1 MSASKQLRFEFVMDS
16 QSFQQVKRALGEL
29 TTEAQKFAKAMQG
42 SGGGLF
48 GGANVGSR
56 NPTQAQTHG
65 KMHAAGNP
73 MGPIGSTLAQAVL
86 KDVNAVRALSKSGA
100 DAMKVMKDAT
110 GQSIREQIAV
120 VENLDK
126 KIASL
131 QSRYASLK
139 GPDAKSRAAQNL
151 LALTSNRGE
160 AGQALQ
166 GLHDLNYEFNSGATS
181 SVGRRSGIL
190 SFLTSDLTGGKLSGL
205 SAGFKEGGI
214 QGMAGAGMEAVFGAS
229 MGAVIARSVGAAV
242 AGAIKIVNTSV
253 ASDQMAMNLYG
264 NEGRAMRPFVDAY
277 KTRDA
282 SLLGRA
288 RSIRD
293 ILGDKEGATQALKGV
308 FGSDAEAQRWI
319 QGAGQTLAGDLTG
332 SGLTTLARDT
342 KSAEALT
349 ALLNNAGDA
358 KSYSLNRGRAEE
370 YLASTRSGRLMTA
383 QIAGIGIF
391 NGKDSYNRLMHGSS
405 AVPITEE
412 EYLQNL
418 KGAGASPIGLTPL
431 SEEIRGV
438 TIRKKKGLHELGFT
452 ESQFMSGLLASQ
464 HGAGSGQF
472 GWDIMSSTAAGWGQY
487 GNVLTAAARMAGT
500 GGARGLATLGLGGG
514 ISRGAGMQLAQGVL
528 GSGFDPRGTTG
539 MAGVLGAFQGGYGH
553 MLGKSA
559 DPALQFNAVNQ
570 YLAAMQT
577 GSAFTTGASSPF
589 QLGMNVLGAVG
600 AMPGSSMYHQDLL
613 SQRFDMKQMM
623 AGASGTLTGTM
634 ADVARLTG
642 MSQDTFQKQIGTSF
656 DGSLAMWADTGAND
670 AVSLAMRK
678 YRSSGKSVKDFA
690 KTASTDEL
698 KALGIGLSEVS
709 GQDLE
714 GSIGSMF
721 ALKGLGHKGAGGAAP
736 MAGRPDDP
744 ERAQR
749 QAESQSQRE
758 ASLVT
763 MTELPNIAK
772 DLNVMKGLTQ
782 EQLTTL
788 NGLFLVVARAAGVGS
803 AEDVAKIKSS
813 TALKAAATLLEGLND
828 LTPNPNSVP
837 VKP

>member
-1 MSASKQLRFEFVMDS
+1 MSASKQLKFEFVLDS

-56 NPTQAQTHG
+56 NPSQAQTHG

-110 GQSIREQIAV
+110 NQSLREQIAI

-151 LALTSNRGE
+151 LALTANRGE

-166 GLHDLNYEFNSGATS
+166 SLHDLNYELSSGATP
-181 SVGRRSGIL
+181 GRRGGIL
-190 SFLTSDLTGGKLSGL
+190 SLLTSDLTGGKLSGL
-205 SAGFKEGGI
+205 AAGFKEGGI

-229 MGAVIARSVGAAV
+229 MGAIIARSIGAAV
-242 AGAIKIVNTSV
+242 AGTIKIVNTSV
-253 ASDQMAMNLYG
+253 AADQMGMNLYG

-277 KTRDA
+277 KSRDA

-293 ILGDKEGATQALKGV
+293 ILSDKEGATQALSGV

-332 SGLTTLARDT
+332 SGLTTLARDA
-342 KSAEALT
+342 KGAEALT
-349 ALLNNAGDA
+349 ALLNNAGDS
-358 KSYSLNRGRAEE
+358 KLYQLNRGRAED
-370 YLASTRSGRLMTA
+370 YLESTRAGRLA
-383 QIAGIGIF
+383 ASQIAGIGIF
-391 NGKDSYNRLMHGSS
+391 NGKDSYNRLMHGSN
-405 AVPITEE
+405 AVQITEE

-418 KGAGASPIGLTPL
+418 KGLGLKPIGLAPL
-431 SEEIRGV
+431 SEEIKGV
-438 TIRKKKGLHELGFT
+438 RIRKQKGLHELGFT
-452 ESQFMSGLLASQ
+452 DSQYFSGLLASQ
-464 HGAGSGQF
+464 HGAGSGKF
-472 GWDIMSSTAAGWGQY
+472 GFDIMSSTAAGWGQY
-487 GNVLTAAARMAGT
+487 GNVLTAAARLAGT
-500 GGARGLATLGLGGG
+500 DGARGLATLGLGGG
-514 ISRGAGMQLAQGVL
+514 ISRGAGMQLAQGIL
-528 GSGFDPRGTTG
+528 GNGFDPRGTTG
-539 MAGVLGAFQGGYGH
+539 LAGVLGAFQGGYGH
-553 MLGKSA
+553 MLGKNA

-577 GSAFTTGASSPF
+577 GSAFTTGVSSPF

-613 SQRFDMKQMM
+613 AQRFDMKQMM

-642 MSQDTFQKQIGTSF
+642 MTQDTFQKQIGTSF

-678 YRSSGKSVKDFA
+678 YRASGKSVKDFA

-721 ALKGLGHKGAGGAAP
+721 ALKGLGYKGAGGAAP

-744 ERAQR
+744 ERQKR
-749 QAESQSQRE
+749 ELESQSARD

-763 MTELPNIAK
+763 MKELPNIAN
-772 DLNVMKGLTQ
+772 DLKAMKGVTE

-788 NGLFLVVARAAGVGS
+788 NGLLLVVARAAGVGTREDIATIKGS
-803 AEDVAKIKSS
+803 A
-813 TALKAAATLLEGLND
+813 ALKAAATLLEGLND
-828 LTPNPNSVP
+828 LTPGSVP
-837 VKP
+837 VKK